1 MTRRVN
7 KADLFEFTT
16 FKQLKENEFVFNY
29 LVQFTNGE
37 IIKFQEKLILPF
49 AVKNLDRNS
58 KVLLRQIHTVLGI
71 NYYKLYAPKKVR
83 TPYNLD
89 SRMSAFWNHVY
100 RYGLGE
106 FAYKNGLRPQAL
118 GNFRA
123 NKPAKDFVPKPRIF
137 DEEAKYLTG
146 IGGGKDSIVAWDLLR
161 KMEIRQRAFA
171 LESPSHNNE
180 LRREVILKLDSKALL
195 AVRIPDLKLEKL
207 RQSGKVYRGHSPM
220 SVIVAFVALFC
231 AYQRKYGG
239 FLVANESSS
248 NEYNLTW
255 GGIKINHQWT
265 KTASFE
271 NSLNELLQYLDLPLI
286 YLSVVR
292 PMNELMIT
300 SLFARMPEYHNV
312 FFSCNRSILD
322 KQGRPKKWCG
332 ECAKCASAALL
343 LAPFLTPKQISGIIG
358 KNMLADTSNTKLFAE
373 LAGFTGDKPFEC
385 VCTKEEARSILRFM
399 HNSPHYKDF
408 PVVRE
413 MAKLYDDEEPVLGI
427 EELLRYKPSKAFP
440 LALSKKLRR
449 AVKSYENV

>member
-1 MTRRVN
+1 MARRVN
-7 KADLFEFTT
+7 KANVFEFTT
-16 FKQLKENEFVFNY
+16 FKQLKEDEFAFNY
-29 LVQFTNGE
+29 LVHFNNGE
-37 IIKFQEKLILPF
+37 IVKFQERLVLPF
-49 AVKNLDRNS
+49 VVKNLDRNS
-58 KVLLRQIHTVLGI
+58 KILLRQLHIVLGI
-71 NYYKLYAPKKVR
+71 NYYKLYVPNKIR

-89 SRMSAFWNHVY
+89 SKMTAFWNRVY

-106 FAYKNGLRPQAL
+106 FAYKNDLRPQSL

-123 NKPAKDFVPKPRIF
+123 NKPAKDFTPQPRVF

-146 IGGGKDSIVAWDLLR
+146 IGGGKDSLVAWELLR
-161 KMEIRQRAFA
+161 KMEIKQRAFA
-171 LESPSHNNE
+171 LESPSHNNT
-180 LRREVILKLDSKALL
+180 LRREVILRLDTKAQV
-195 AVRIPDLKLEKL
+195 AVRIPDPKLDKL

-220 SVIVAFVALFC
+220 SVIVAFVALFS
-231 AYQRKYGG
+231 AYQRKYAG

-271 NSLNELLQYLDLPLI
+271 NTLNEYLQYLDLPLV

-300 SLFARMPEYHNV
+300 SLFSRMPQYHEV
-312 FFSCNRSILD
+312 FFSCNRSLLD
-322 KQGRPKKWCG
+322 KTGRPKKWCG
-332 ECAKCASAALL
+332 ECAKCASATLL
-343 LAPFLTPKQISGIIG
+343 LAPFLTPKQISAIIG
-358 KNMLADTSNTKLFAE
+358 KNMLLDEKNTQTFAE

-399 HNSPHYKDF
+399 HSSPLYKDF

-413 MAKLYDDEEPVLGI
+413 LSKKYDDEEPVLSVD
-427 EELLRYKPSKAFP
+427 ELLKFKPA
-440 LALSKKLRR
+440 
-449 AVKSYENV
+449 KSYPRNLAIKMRKAIKQYS